1 MNPTDCPTQAELSA
15 FALGQMSRPVLAR
28 VAAHV
33 ELCADCQTTLQA
45 LDALADPVLAG
56 LCRSPGSGG
65 STADVL
71 PQPVLAAARAAC
83 DSREAAGRAGTGRR
97 LGKFELLEE
106 LGVGSFG
113 TVFRARDTELD
124 RTVAIKVLR
133 AGRLASQE
141 EIDRFLR
148 EARSAAQLEHPGI
161 VAIHDS

>member
-15 FALGQMSRPVLAR
+15 FALGRVSRPVLTR
-28 VAAHV
+28 LAAHV
-33 ELCADCQTTLQA
+33 ELCTACQTTLQA
-45 LDALADPVLAG
+45 LDALPDPLLVG

-83 DSREAAGRAGTGRR
+83 DPGEAACRAGAGRR

-124 RTVAIKVLR
+124 RTV
-133 AGRLASQE
+133 
-141 EIDRFLR
+141 
-148 EARSAAQLEHPGI
+148 
-161 VAIHDS
+161 